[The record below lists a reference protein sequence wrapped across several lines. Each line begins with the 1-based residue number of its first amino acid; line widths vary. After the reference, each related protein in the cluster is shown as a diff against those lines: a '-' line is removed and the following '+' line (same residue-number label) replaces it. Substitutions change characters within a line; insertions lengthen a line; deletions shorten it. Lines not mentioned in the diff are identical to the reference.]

1 MITAGV
7 DVGAKNV
14 KAIILKDGDVLGKSM
29 GLMEMDRKKSVGD
42 VIENCLADSGVGKED
57 IDYVVSTG
65 AGAKVVDFAQKQ
77 STMVTCDAVGISSLK
92 PSVRTVI
99 DIGANEARA
108 IRCNETGKVG
118 DFAVNEKCAAG
129 SGAFVEAMA
138 RAMEVSLDEF
148 VELSMKSEKTIPIN
162 AQCAIFAESEVVSL
176 VHEETARP
184 DICRAVHDAMGQRIA
199 SMARRVRVE
208 EDVAVIGGVARNKGM
223 LESLKRELKIDFAIV
238 DDSEYVGAL
247 GAAILAAKEA
257 SK

>member
-1 MITAGV
+1 MITAGI

-14 KAIILKDGDVLGKSM
+14 KVIILKDDDVLGKSR
-29 GLMEMDRKKSVGD
+29 GLMEMDRKKSVRD
-42 VIENCLADSGVGKED
+42 AFEICLAESGVKEKD
-57 IDYVVSTG
+57 IEYIVSTG
-65 AGAKVVDFAQKQ
+65 AGSKTIDFAQKD
-77 STMVTCDAVGISSLK
+77 STMVTCDATGIAKLK

-108 IRCNETGKVG
+108 IRCDETGKVS

-148 VELSMKSEKTIPIN
+148 VDLSMKAEKTIPIN

-184 DICRAVHDAMGQRIA
+184 DICRSVHDAMAQRIA

-208 EDVAVIGGVARNKGM
+208 KDVAVVGGVALNKGM
-223 LESLKRELKIDFAIV
+223 LDSLKRELKTDFVTV
-238 DDSEYVGAL
+238 DDPEYVGAL
-247 GAAILAAKEA
+247 GAAVLAARVAK
-257 SK
+257 